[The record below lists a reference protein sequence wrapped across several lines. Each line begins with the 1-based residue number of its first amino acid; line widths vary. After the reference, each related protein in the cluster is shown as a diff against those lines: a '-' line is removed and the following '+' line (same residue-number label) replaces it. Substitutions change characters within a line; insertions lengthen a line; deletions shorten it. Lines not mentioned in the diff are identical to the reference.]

1 MSAQKRTVT
10 KTEQTGT
17 APSPP
22 VSSTAHNVVMGTRAV
37 TRDLKILFKQ
47 KRFEI
52 ELPNEDNIFV
62 VDFIIKCLGNWEGIV
77 HRFRATIPSNYPFT
91 FPLINCLESE
101 KSFHPNIQTSDGSV
115 CLGILTSEEWK
126 AMYSLSDVCAALS
139 DMFLSP
145 NWEHSLNQEVFQLF
159 HDDKKGFHDRIRS
172 LGGSIATSET
182 LSTPSTSENAE
193 DLVQE
198 GMKSSVC
205 SDSVQCTAV
214 GGDDDKVCARKVTA
228 HDERE
233 EREER
238 EVREERYGSG
248 GNEGIEGKGGREGR
262 EESSSDS
269 ATSTVCVRAMTDIS
283 INEGA
288 EQIKGD
294 HSVTQ
299 STRSDNEVPS
309 HNAEEMVV
317 EESIEIVAD
326 SSELVRDKKLSSSL
340 VPAPAFPSVTSALND
355 MSDLSAITETIA
367 MVRSMFY
374 SQAAQ

>member
-22 VSSTAHNVVMGTRAV
+22 VSSIAHNVVMGTRAV

-47 KRFEI
+47 KKFEI

-91 FPLINCLESE
+91 FPSINCLESE
-101 KSFHPNIQTSDGSV
+101 KSFHPNIQPSDGSV

-126 AMYSLSDVCAALS
+126 AMYSLSDVCTALS
-139 DMFLSP
+139 DMFLCP

-172 LGGSIATSET
+172 LGGFIATSEI
-182 LSTPSTSENAE
+182 LSTPSNSEKAE

-198 GMKSSVC
+198 DMKSSEC

-214 GGDDDKVCARKVTA
+214 GRDEDNKCESKVTA
-228 HDERE
+228 HSSDERE
-233 EREER
+233 ESEGKE
-238 EVREERYGSG
+238 
-248 GNEGIEGKGGREGR
+248 GNGGIEGNGGRGGR

-269 ATSTVCVRAMTDIS
+269 ASSTVCVRAMTDIS

-288 EQIKGD
+288 ELVKSD
-294 HSVTQ
+294 HSATQ
-299 STRSDNEVPS
+299 STHSDNEVS
-309 HNAEEMVV
+309 SYNAEEIVV
-317 EESIEIVAD
+317 EESIEKVED
-326 SSELVRDKKLSSSL
+326 SSELVQDKKLSSS
-340 VPAPAFPSVTSALND
+340 VSPAPAFSSLTSALND

-367 MVRSMFY
+367 MVRSK
-374 SQAAQ
+374 SSCAIVVLLLLCV

>member
-1 MSAQKRTVT
+1 MSAQKRIVT
-10 KTEQTGT
+10 KTEQTDT

-126 AMYSLSDVCAALS
+126 AMYSLSDVCTALS

-172 LGGSIATSET
+172 LGGSIATSGT
-182 LSTPSTSENAE
+182 LSTPSNSENAE

-198 GMKSSVC
+198 GMKSSES

-214 GGDDDKVCARKVTA
+214 GGDEDITCESKVTA
-228 HDERE
+228 HDSE
-233 EREER
+233 EREESD
-238 EVREERYGSG
+238 GKG
-248 GNEGIEGKGGREGR
+248 GIEGKGSKGGREGR

-269 ATSTVCVRAMTDIS
+269 ASSTVCVRAMTDIS

-288 EQIKGD
+288 EQDKGD
-294 HSVTQ
+294 SSVMQ
-299 STRSDNEVPS
+299 STHSDITVPS
-309 HNAEEMVV
+309 HNAEEIVV

-326 SSELVRDKKLSSSL
+326 SSELVQEKKLSSS
-340 VPAPAFPSVTSALND
+340 VSPAPAFSSVTSALND

-367 MVRSMFY
+367 MV
-374 SQAAQ
+374 

>member
-1 MSAQKRTVT
+1 VKLAVNVSAQKRSVA
-10 KTEQTGT
+10 KTEQSDT

-22 VSSTAHNVVMGTRAV
+22 VSSTAHNVVIGTRAV

-62 VDFIIKCLGNWEGIV
+62 VDLIIKCLGNWEGII

-126 AMYSLSDVCAALS
+126 AMYSLSDVCTALS
-139 DMFLSP
+139 DMFLYP

-182 LSTPSTSENAE
+182 LSTPSNSENAD

-198 GMKSSVC
+198 GMKSSEC
-205 SDSVQCTAV
+205 SDSGQCTAV
-214 GGDDDKVCARKVTA
+214 GGDEDNMCESKVTA
-228 HDERE
+228 HDGE
-233 EREER
+233 ERGES
-238 EVREERYGSG
+238 YGSG
-248 GNEGIEGKGGREGR
+248 GKGGIEGKGGEGGRKGRERR
-262 EESSSDS
+262 EESISDS
-269 ATSTVCVRAMTDIS
+269 SSSTVCVRAMTDIS
-283 INEGA
+283 INEEA
-288 EQIKGD
+288 EQVKGD
-294 HSVTQ
+294 HSATQ
-299 STRSDNEVPS
+299 STHSGNEVTS
-309 HNAEEMVV
+309 HNTEPIVAV
-317 EESIEIVAD
+317 ESIEIVED
-326 SSELVRDKKLSSSL
+326 SSELVQDQNLSSSE
-340 VPAPAFPSVTSALND
+340 VPAPAFSSVTSGLND
-355 MSDLSAITETIA
+355 MSDLSAITETIS
-367 MVRSMFY
+367 MVRNMF
-374 SQAAQ
+374 